1 MGKGFQ
7 GAVMRVLGA
16 KEHLIRVTAV
26 ERISSAVIRI
36 DFISE
41 TLLYP
46 DGEKPSAWVR
56 AWFPDVAGGSKQS
69 QRGYT
74 LMDPDPA
81 TGRFAI
87 CFLVHEPA
95 GPASNWAQHAQ
106 PGDELVAQRMGGD
119 GWELDDPQPAGY
131 LVCGDVAAWPGIRSI
146 LQGAPASVPLRVF
159 IEYTHDDDPQLDLPA
174 RPELDLEVTWVP
186 GRADSRAL
194 VDALGDTDYR
204 GWKSWVGA
212 ESTATRLVKSR
223 LSGEY
228 GHNKGTMHA
237 QAYWIAGRAMGK
249 HAEDHELAA
258 AAAAETGDAE
268 TGDAVTGDA
277 GTAAAAR
284 AADPTLAARPLPPA
298 PVVAAES
305 VLRPARPAFILSGI
319 IALILAALA
328 VVPLILFA
336 ELAQRL
342 VDGADRQSLIDLG
355 VAGVLVM
362 VIGTGLSALL
372 ITALHFYDQ
381 HFAAALRRT
390 MLEKFT
396 RLPLGWFA
404 GRRPGEV
411 RKLVHDDIG
420 ALHYLV
426 THAVVDLVTAVVTPL
441 AIIGYLFSVNWTLA
455 LVLLIPV
462 VIYVV
467 MVMQMAIG
475 DRPRLTRMLGWNAA
489 LPGEAEHFIG
499 AQPVSRVFGDGASV
513 DLPGEVHAMSDFLKD
528 WQHATIGRKTILLQL
543 NRPMTSM
550 VLVALAG
557 AVLIVAGWMPAAAIL
572 PFLILGTSFGDRLI
586 AASYAANGL
595 REGTAARGSLDLML
609 TTPELVQAPE
619 DDASIPGT
627 GPATVRFTDVSFG
640 YTAGRTVLDD
650 FSLEL
655 RAGGTTAVVG
665 PSGAGKSTVAALAAR
680 LWDPDSGSVTLDG
693 VDLRRYRE
701 AELRKQIAVVL
712 QDVQLVRGSVAE
724 NIALGMPEATR
735 EQIVEAAR
743 TAHIAAVI
751 EALPDGYDTQ
761 LERDSL
767 SGGQRQRLAIARAIL
782 GDPRLVV
789 LDEATAAA
797 DPDSEWE
804 VRQGLS
810 RLLAGRT
817 VLVIAH
823 RLHTVAHADLIVV
836 LEEGRIAESG
846 TRDQLLAAGGLFA
859 KLHDRAMEAL
869 A

>member
-7 GAVMRVLGA
+7 GAVMRALGA
-16 KEHLIRVTAV
+16 KEHLATVITV
-26 ERISSAVIRI
+26 EQISSAVIRI
-36 DFISE
+36 SFVSD

-56 AWFPDVAGGSKQS
+56 AWFPDVEGGSKQS

-81 TGRFAI
+81 TGCFSV

-95 GPASNWAQHAQ
+95 GPASSWAQHAQ
-106 PGDELVAQRMGGD
+106 PGDELVVQRMGGD

-146 LQGAPASVPLRVF
+146 LQGAPVGVPIRAF
-159 IEYTHDDDPQLDLPA
+159 IEYTHDDDRQLDLPA
-174 RPELDLEVTWVP
+174 RPEIDLTVTWVP
-186 GRADSRAL
+186 GRTDGRAL
-194 VDALGDTDYR
+194 VDALGDADYR
-204 GWKSWVGA
+204 GWKSWVAA
-212 ESTATRLVKSR
+212 ESKATRLVKSK
-223 LSGEY
+223 LSGEH

-249 HAEDHELAA
+249 HADAADLAN
-258 AAAAETGDAE
+258 AAEAE
-268 TGDAVTGDA
+268 TAAVA
-277 GTAAAAR
+277 LE
-284 AADPTLAARPLPPA
+284 ADPAFAAGPLPTAPA
-298 PVVAAES
+298 VADES
-305 VLRPARPAFILSGI
+305 VLRPARPAFILSGF

-328 VVPLILFA
+328 VVPLVLFA

-342 VDGADRQSLIDLG
+342 VDGADRQSLVGLAVTG
-355 VAGVLVM
+355 LLVM
-362 VIGTGLSALL
+362 VIGAVLSALL
-372 ITALHFYDQ
+372 ITVLHFYDQ
-381 HFAAALRRT
+381 HFAAALRRKV
-390 MLEKFT
+390 LAKFT
-396 RLPLGWFA
+396 RLPLGWFL
-404 GRRPGEV
+404 GRRPAEV
-411 RKLVHDDIG
+411 RTLAQDDIG

-426 THAVVDLVTAVVTPL
+426 THAVVDLVTAVITPL
-441 AIIGYLFSVNWTLA
+441 VIIGYLFSVNWTLA

-467 MVMQMAIG
+467 MIMQMAAG
-475 DRPRLTRMLGWNAA
+475 DRPRLTRMLQWNAV
-489 LPGEAEHFIG
+489 LPGEAERYIG
-499 AQPVSRVFGDGASV
+499 AQPVSRVFGDGATV
-513 DLPGEVHAMSDFLKD
+513 DLPGEVRAMSDFLKD
-528 WQHATIGRKTILLQL
+528 WQHVTIDRKSILLQL

-550 VLVALAG
+550 VIVALAG
-557 AVLIVAGWMPAAAIL
+557 TALIVVGWTPAGAIF

-595 REGTAARGSLDLML
+595 REGTAATASLDLLL
-609 TTPELVQAPE
+609 TTPELAQVSEPA
-619 DDASIPGT
+619 ARTPGV
-627 GPATVRFTDVSFG
+627 GPAAVRFTDVSFG
-640 YTAGRTVLDD
+640 YTAGRTVLDG
-650 FSLEL
+650 FSLDL
-655 RAGGTTAVVG
+655 PAGGTTAVVG
-665 PSGAGKSTVAALAAR
+665 PSGAGKSTVAALATR
-680 LWDPDSGSVTLDG
+680 LWDPDTGSVTLDG
-693 VDLRRYRE
+693 VDLRCYRE
-701 AELRKQIAVVL
+701 DELRKQIAVVL
-712 QDVQLVRGSVAE
+712 QDVQLVRGTIAE
-724 NIALGMPEATR
+724 NIALGRPDATR
-735 EQIVEAAR
+735 AAIVEAAR
-743 TAHIAAVI
+743 TAHIAEVI
-751 EALPDGYDTQ
+751 EALPDGYDTHI
-761 LERDSL
+761 ERDSL

-836 LEEGRIAESG
+836 LDEGRIAESG

-859 KLHDRAMEAL
+859 RLHDRAMEAL

>member
-7 GAVMRVLGA
+7 GAVMRALGA
-16 KEHLIRVTAV
+16 KEHLATVTGV
-26 ERISSAVIRI
+26 EQISSAVIRI
-36 DFISE
+36 DFTSE

-56 AWFPDVAGGSKQS
+56 AWFPDVEGGSKQF

-74 LMDPDPA
+74 LMDPESA
-81 TGRFAI
+81 TGRFAV
-87 CFLVHEPA
+87 CFLVHHPA

-106 PGDELVAQRMGGD
+106 PGDELVVQRMGGD
-119 GWELDDPQPAGY
+119 GWDLDDPQPAGY

-146 LQGAPASVPLRVF
+146 LQGAPTGVPIRAF
-159 IEYTHDDDPQLDLPA
+159 IEYTHDDDPQLDLPV
-174 RPELDLEVTWVP
+174 RPELDLQVTWVP
-186 GRADSRAL
+186 SRADGRSL
-194 VDALGDTDYR
+194 VDALGEHDYR
-204 GWKSWVGA
+204 GWKSWVAA
-212 ESTATRLVKSR
+212 ESTATRLVKAK
-223 LSGEY
+223 LSGEH

-249 HAEDHELAA
+249 HAEAHELAA
-258 AAAAETGDAE
+258 AAE
-268 TGDAVTGDA
+268 
-277 GTAAAAR
+277 TAAAE
-284 AADPTLAARPLPPA
+284 AAAGEVKVEVAAAAFDTDPAFASGPVPSA
-298 PVVAAES
+298 PVLATES

-342 VDGADRQSLIDLG
+342 LDGADRGSLIDLG
-355 VAGVLVM
+355 IAGLLVM
-362 VIGTGLSALL
+362 GVGTALSAVL
-372 ITALHFYDQ
+372 ITVLHFYDQ
-381 HFAAALRRT
+381 YFASALRST
-390 MLEKFT
+390 IGEKFT
-396 RLPLGWFA
+396 RLPLGWFL
-404 GRRPGEV
+404 GRRPAEV
-411 RKLVHDDIG
+411 RKLAQDDIG

-441 AIIGYLFSVNWTLA
+441 VIIGYLFSVNWTLA

-462 VIYVV
+462 VVYVV
-467 MVMQMAIG
+467 MIMQMATG
-475 DRPRLTRMLGWNAA
+475 DRPRMTRMLQWNAS
-489 LPGEAEHFIG
+489 LPGDAERYIG
-499 AQPVSRVFGDGASV
+499 AQPVSRVFGDGAAV
-513 DLPGEVHAMSDFLKD
+513 DLPGEVSAMSDFLKD
-528 WQHATIGRKTILLQL
+528 WQHATIDRKSVLLQL

-550 VLVALAG
+550 VIVALAG
-557 AVLIVAGWMPAAAIL
+557 TALIVAGWMPAGAIF

-595 REGTAARGSLDLML
+595 REGMAAKDSLGLLL
-609 TTPELVQAPE
+609 TTPELAQVNDNTA
-619 DDASIPGT
+619 
-627 GPATVRFTDVSFG
+627 GPASSGPAHLRFADVSFG

-650 FSLEL
+650 FSLDL
-655 RAGGTTAVVG
+655 PAGGTTAVVG
-665 PSGAGKSTVAALAAR
+665 PSGAGKSTVAALATR
-680 LWDPDSGSVTLDG
+680 LWDPDAGAVTLDG
-693 VDLRRYRE
+693 VDLRCYRE
-701 AELRKQIAVVL
+701 QDLRTQIAVVL
-712 QDVQLVRGSVAE
+712 QDVQLIRGTVAE
-724 NIALGMPEATR
+724 NIALGRPEATR
-735 EQIVEAAR
+735 EQIVDAAR
-743 TAHIAAVI
+743 TAHIAEVI
-751 EALPDGYDTQ
+751 EALPEGYDTPI
-761 LERDSL
+761 ERDSL

-836 LEEGRIAESG
+836 LDEGRIAEQG

-859 KLHDRAMEAL
+859 RLHDRALEAL